1 MKPTEGISYLEKMFS
16 TKSEAIEFLQNEWKM
31 KDVAKQI
38 QDDREKFLN
47 KLIVTIHERV
57 PFQLLFAVKISM
69 TPPEQRKLPTLN
81 EANQAC
87 ITGNGGNCTLINLFT
102 CQLLNFL
109 GYDAFFCLA
118 TVTSYRRN
126 PHLIAIVKDLINAGD
141 IHVVDC
147 GLGLPSFQAISL
159 NFNEESPVYHDSFLE
174 YKFIKHDGKVL
185 RMHGDG
191 DVVVHNSPPNEELDF
206 IRGKWRRFYEFNFNT
221 FNREI
226 WGELRSTFFSKA
238 VPKVNPRAAIFPGGK
253 AVLLNDGN
261 ILSVEQDDKTL
272 KKVILKSREEVFQA
286 FKTYFPSIDE
296 WLIQEAYET
305 FTFPQTA
312 KL

>member
-1 MKPTEGISYLEKMFS
+1 MFS

-57 PFQLLFAVKISM
+57 PFQLLFAVKLS
-69 TPPEQRKLPTLN
+69 TAPQEQRKLPSLD
-81 EANQAC
+81 ESNQAC
-87 ITGNGGNCTLINLFT
+87 ITGNGGNCTMINLFA
-102 CQLLNFL
+102 CQLFNLL
-109 GYDAFFCLA
+109 GYDAFVCPA

-126 PHLIAIVKDLINAGD
+126 PHVIAIVKDLVNAGD
-141 IHVVDC
+141 IHAVDC

-159 NFNEESPVYHDSFLE
+159 NFNEESPVYNDSFLE

-191 DVVVHNSPPNEELDF
+191 DVVVHNNPPNEELDF
-206 IRGKWRRFYEFNFNT
+206 IRGKWRRFYEFNIET
-221 FNREI
+221 FRWEG
-226 WGELRSTFFSKA
+226 WDESRPMFLSDFLRKL
-238 VPKVNPRAAIFPGGK
+238 KPRAATFSGGK

-261 ILSVEQDDKTL
+261 TLSVEQDDKTL
-272 KKVILKSREEVFQA
+272 KKVILKSREEVFKA
-286 FKTYFPSIDE
+286 FKKYFPTIDE
-296 WLIQEAYET
+296 CLVKEAYAT
-305 FTFPQTA
+305 FTFPKTA
-312 KL
+312 RL